1 MTRLYTT
8 MSAAEMTEDPLFTFN
23 PDLQP
28 VSNIHTAERVIE
40 CNPSVEQFS
49 APWRIELPQ
58 GGVVRGIG
66 SSQVW
71 PVVPEQPYN
80 RRVLQLGETG
90 NGMVAEDN
98 TQRLVEINDP
108 PAPAAPSPTATG
120 GAPNAT
126 PPSMLGGRSGSAG
139 SAGSGGGSAQPPLP
153 EDSGCA
159 IGVPRPAGDRALACL
174 SLLGALA
181 LVARRR
187 RHR

>member
-1 MTRLYTT
+1 
-8 MSAAEMTEDPLFTFN
+8 
-23 PDLQP
+23 
-28 VSNIHTAERVIE
+28 VIE

-66 SSQVW
+66 SSQAW

-126 PPSMLGGRSGSAG
+126 PSPVVAGR
-139 SAGSGGGSAQPPLP
+139 AGSGGDTTQPPVS
-153 EDSGCA
+153 DSSCA
-159 IGVPRPAGDRALACL
+159 IGLPRSAGDRALACL
-174 SLLGALA
+174 SLVGALVLA
-181 LVARRR
+181 ARRR
-187 RHR
+187 NARTPHGA